1 MLQNT
6 EIMWRLLGKKPLPH
20 LIFTISQVVGRLWE
34 VRSLK
39 ALRKC
44 GDASVS
50 SGGSQPQRL
59 LDDLL
64 WIAGR
69 FRTGSGGDPE
79 GGPPSRSIPDWL
91 GHPTLLRTDV
101 GLPVRRN
108 PQPRWENLPQDRRL
122 WWPGQWS
129 ALLQVSLKL
138 FVFLFDYKRRGN
150 QLNWHTTFSFTSLR
164 NTCGIC
170 GRNCYES
177 SSMEAQR
184 KKLFLVHAFGCF
196 LVFTQ
201 KFIYA
206 NIVSFSY
213 RLIGVWTIK
222 QLVNCCVYDW
232 PKSVTAII

>member
-34 VRSLK
+34 VHSLK

-91 GHPTLLRTDV
+91 GHPTLLRTNV

-150 QLNWHTTFSFTSLR
+150 LLNWHTTFSFTLSLR
-164 NTCGIC
+164 VYVTHAAFADVTVTNREDLLPWRPSAKIYFSFMLSVVFLCLS
-170 GRNCYES
+170 RN
-177 SSMEAQR
+177 
-184 KKLFLVHAFGCF
+184 LFMR
-196 LVFTQ
+196 
-201 KFIYA
+201 I
-206 NIVSFSY
+206 
-213 RLIGVWTIK
+213 
-222 QLVNCCVYDW
+222 
-232 PKSVTAII
+232 